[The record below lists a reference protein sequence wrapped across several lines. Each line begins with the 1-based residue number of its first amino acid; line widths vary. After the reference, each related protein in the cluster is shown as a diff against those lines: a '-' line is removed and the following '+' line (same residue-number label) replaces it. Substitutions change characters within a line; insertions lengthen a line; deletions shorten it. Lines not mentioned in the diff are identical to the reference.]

1 MSPSPFP
8 FPNVLHGF
16 VVTLSIC
23 SSRNAREEIGSSRSR
38 SVDSSLHSNST
49 PLVSSS
55 TGSTSSRSSTMKKKL
70 PSQSLRDISHLF
82 HSLTLSSSSSSNTQ
96 PKSSTYIRRKKL
108 RKKIQ
113 HETFLS
119 PGLFICSETRKKT
132 IFVDEPADSRGVE
145 QRHFFEQTSKLKSQ
159 LIEHESILQQ
169 LKEQLN
175 QVDQQLTLVNHSSS
189 ADGQLIHRRHTFNSL
204 IDRTLCLDETQ
215 PSIPSLFSSSSSS
228 SLFALQLL

>member
-1 MSPSPFP
+1 M
-8 FPNVLHGF
+8 
-16 VVTLSIC
+16 TLKIC

-38 SVDSSLHSNST
+38 SVDSSLHSSST

-55 TGSTSSRSSTMKKKL
+55 TDSTSSRTSTIKKKL

-82 HSLTLSSSSSSNTQ
+82 HSLTLSSSSSSNNNAQ

-119 PGLFICSETRKKT
+119 PGLFLSSETRKKP
-132 IFVDEPADSRGVE
+132 IFVDESGASRDGE

-175 QVDQQLTLVNHSSS
+175 QVDQQLTLVHHSSPS
-189 ADGQLIHRRHTFNSL
+189 SPDRQLLHRRHTFNSL